1 LRAKTDSFKQ
11 TASTQQSVHK
21 SGDIAARA
29 DANEG
34 IRQGLEE
41 ARSGKGR
48 PVREFFAEF
57 RAKAWQHFLI
67 QERA

>member
-1 LRAKTDSFKQ
+1 MRKSKSEIAQ
-11 TASTQQSVHK
+11 HK
-21 SGDIAARA
+21 LDIAAMA